1 MYNLSDGR
9 AAPGQKHTADLV
21 LAQFTQKWLVLPL
34 NFTVGGGQKVHYDPV
49 YFFCQLSTYSC
60 LTCLALVCQYCI

>member
-34 NFTVGGGQKVHYDPV
+34 NFTVGGGKKCIMTQFT
-49 YFFCQLSTYSC
+49 FFASW
-60 LTCLALVCQYCI
+60 ALIAAWPA